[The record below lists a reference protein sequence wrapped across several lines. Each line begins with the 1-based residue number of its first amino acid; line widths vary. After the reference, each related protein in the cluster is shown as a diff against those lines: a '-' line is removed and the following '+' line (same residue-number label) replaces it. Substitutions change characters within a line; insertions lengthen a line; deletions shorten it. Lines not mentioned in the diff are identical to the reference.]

1 MSNRV
6 FFFDTTLR
14 DGEQSPGATM
24 NLQEKLRIAHQ
35 LEVLG
40 VDIMEAGFPA
50 SSQGDFESVQRIA
63 RQAKSIQVA
72 GLCRCMD
79 SDIDRCWEAVKDAKN
94 PRIHTFLSTSPLHM
108 KYKLRKDPEV
118 VLQMIE
124 AGVRRCAGYTDNV
137 EFSAEDASRSE
148 RDFLCR
154 VVETAIKA
162 GATTINLPDTVGY
175 AQPQEFA
182 DLIRYVIENTPN
194 SDKAIFSVHCHND
207 LGLAVANTLAA
218 LSVGARQAEV
228 TISGIGERAGNAALE
243 ELAMALRVRK
253 DYYGLE
259 HGIVTEQ
266 LYPSCRL
273 LSMTIGQPIPN
284 NKAIVGANAFAH
296 ESGIHQDGMLKNRE
310 TYEIM
315 TPQSVGRNES
325 NLVIGKHSGRNAVR
339 NKFESLGYS
348 LDDDQLQI
356 VFEAV
361 KALADRKKT
370 LHDDDL
376 MALVQ
381 EEVYRMPDLYRL
393 RHVSVQSS
401 DAGGVPPT
409 AAVLM
414 DVDGME
420 KSGAGFGVGPV
431 DAIFNVINDM
441 LGREPQLEQY
451 AVNAVTGGTD
461 ALGEVTVRLREGE
474 FSAVG
479 RGAHPDILV
488 ATARAYV
495 NALTG
500 GHGACLCERPQP
512 SGQEGKGRRASAL
525 PAQLAWIGGGE
536 GPPCWGGPSPILP
549 QPRFINE
556 AFSRFSAWG
565 PAPEQ
570 CIPRERP
577 RVPDQGEP
585 SCLRRLRKRSCKPTP
600 TTSSSAT
607 DRSSSA
613 ACPWCWPM
621 TSPAPWPSNPSRAW
635 APAACSTRTRSPWS
649 WTTSRPRRTSP
660 RPTR

>member
-228 TISGIGERAGNAALE
+228 TISGIGERAGNASLE
-243 ELAMALRVRK
+243 EIVMALRTRK
-253 DYYGLE
+253 DFYDAETGVNTKQIYR
-259 HGIVTEQ
+259 
-266 LYPSCRL
+266 SSKL
-273 LSMTIGQPIPN
+273 LSNITGVPIPPS
-284 NKAIVGANAFAH
+284 KAIVGANAFAH
-296 ESGIHQDGMLKNRE
+296 ESGIHQHGVIANAR

-315 TPQSVGRNES
+315 NSTDVGIPQNTMV
-325 NLVIGKHSGRNAVR
+325 LGKHSGKHALRE
-339 NKFESLGYS
+339 KLESMGYELS
-348 LDDDQLQI
+348 DEELES
-356 VFEAV
+356 VFTRF
-361 KALADRKKT
+361 KDLADKKKDIT
-370 LHDDDL
+370 SSDIE
-376 MALVQ
+376 ALVLHRQ
-381 EEVYRMPDLYRL
+381 AAVQGSCQLVS
-393 RHVSVQSS
+393 HVVNT
-401 DAGGVPPT
+401 GHGVPNISCIKLQRGDEQIEDVAIGTGPLD
-409 AAVLM
+409 ASFKAINRMLQM
-414 DVDGME
+414 DV
-420 KSGAGFGVGPV
+420 K
-431 DAIFNVINDM
+431 
-441 LGREPQLEQY
+441 LESFSL
-451 AVNAVTGGTD
+451 NAVTDGEDAIGEAVVKVSGPDGRSYTGSGLSTD
-461 ALGEVTVRLREGE
+461 IIE
-474 FSAVG
+474 SS
-479 RGAHPDILV
+479 I
-488 ATARAYV
+488 RAYV
-495 NALTG
+495 NG
-500 GHGACLCERPQP
+500 INKIME
-512 SGQEGKGRRASAL
+512 SG
-525 PAQLAWIGGGE
+525 
-536 GPPCWGGPSPILP
+536 
-549 QPRFINE
+549 N
-556 AFSRFSAWG
+556 
-565 PAPEQ
+565 
-570 CIPRERP
+570 
-577 RVPDQGEP
+577 
-585 SCLRRLRKRSCKPTP
+585 
-600 TTSSSAT
+600 
-607 DRSSSA
+607 
-613 ACPWCWPM
+613 
-621 TSPAPWPSNPSRAW
+621 
-635 APAACSTRTRSPWS
+635 
-649 WTTSRPRRTSP
+649 
-660 RPTR
+660 